1 MTDREIELKLKKAVE
16 ACTPDVLEQVMAG
29 CGEQNSKIIPMQ
41 KRHRSFQKFV
51 VIAAVC
57 AIFIGGGVF
66 GLFQMMSERVA
77 SIVAFEVNPSIELKI
92 NQKEEIVEAIAL
104 NADAEQILQGMKL
117 KGTDIHTATNAIIGS
132 LLKNGYIDELANSI
146 LVSVE
151 DKDSVR
157 GDKLQA
163 ELASDIEAILTAM
176 SVNASVLSQYVDG
189 ANVDKVSKEYE
200 ISHGKTA
207 LINRILEANGTYQFE
222 ELAALSVNE
231 LNLILSNSKNQ
242 VTGVQTTGHASDGA
256 YIGAKRAKEVAL
268 KHAGISEQK
277 PYELEVEIDFE
288 HHRMV
293 YEVEFHAA
301 SGEYEYDIDA
311 TTGEIVDYQVE
322 KQDKVP
328 SSVIQNTDKQDQND
342 RYDDDRYDN
351 DDNDDDDDDH
361 DDDDDGDDADDRD
374 DDDRY
379 DDDNDDD

>member
-16 ACTPDVLEQVMAG
+16 SCTPDVLEQVMAG

-51 VIAAVC
+51 AIAAVC

-207 LINRILEANGTYQFE
+207 LINHILEANGTYQFE

-231 LNLILSNSKNQ
+231 LNLILSNSKNN

-277 PYELEVEIDFE
+277 AYDLEVEIDFE

-311 TTGEIVDYQVE
+311 TTGEIVEHQIE
-322 KQDKVP
+322 KQEKVP
-328 SSVIQNTDKQDQND
+328 SSVIDNTDRQDEND
-342 RYDDDRYDN
+342 RYDDD
-351 DDNDDDDDDH
+351 DDD
-361 DDDDDGDDADDRD
+361 D

-379 DDDNDDD
+379 DDDDDD